1 LTDLTSVLL
10 IDAAAR
16 AAMEVEMSLRKKL
29 AVGLAVVS
37 GVYLFVPEPTD
48 VLPIIGWLDE
58 GAALAL
64 LGWSMK
70 TLGVTPSAIL
80 ARIKG
85 QKALPASDIDAAQ
98 AARNVT
104 PA

>member
-1 LTDLTSVLL
+1 
-10 IDAAAR
+10 
-16 AAMEVEMSLRKKL
+16 MSPMRKKFAVAL
-29 AVGLAVVS
+29 AVFS

-70 TLGVTPSAIL
+70 TLGVTPTAML
-80 ARIKG
+80 ARLRGVKH
-85 QKALPASDIDAAQ
+85 LPESDTDASSR
-98 AARNVT
+98 ARNIT

>member
-1 LTDLTSVLL
+1 
-10 IDAAAR
+10 
-16 AAMEVEMSLRKKL
+16 MSMRKKL
-29 AVGLAVVS
+29 AVGLAVFS

-70 TLGVTPSAIL
+70 TLGVTPSAML
-80 ARIKG
+80 ARLRG
-85 QKALPASDIDAAQ
+85 VKALPESEGVAAER
-98 AARNVT
+98 ARNIT

>member
-1 LTDLTSVLL
+1 
-10 IDAAAR
+10 
-16 AAMEVEMSLRKKL
+16 MSMRKKIAVAL
-29 AVGLAVVS
+29 AVFS

-48 VLPIIGWLDE
+48 IVPIIGWLDE

-70 TLGVTPSAIL
+70 TLGVTPTTML
-80 ARIKG
+80 ARLRG
-85 QKALPASDIDAAQ
+85 VKALSESDATA
-98 AARNVT
+98 AARARDIT

>member
-1 LTDLTSVLL
+1 
-10 IDAAAR
+10 
-16 AAMEVEMSLRKKL
+16 MSMRKKL

-37 GVYLFVPEPTD
+37 GIYLFVPEPTD

-64 LGWSMK
+64 LAWSMK
-70 TLGVTPSAIL
+70 TLGVTPAAML
-80 ARIKG
+80 ARIRGVK
-85 QKALPASDIDAAQ
+85 QLPESDTAAASRARDI
-98 AARNVT
+98 T

>member
-1 LTDLTSVLL
+1 
-10 IDAAAR
+10 
-16 AAMEVEMSLRKKL
+16 MSMRKKL
-29 AVGLAVVS
+29 AVALAVVS

-70 TLGVTPSAIL
+70 TLGVTPTAIL
-80 ARIKG
+80 ARLKG
-85 QKALPASDIDAAQ
+85 AKQLPQSDIDASAS
-98 AARNVT
+98 AKDITHA
-104 PA
+104 